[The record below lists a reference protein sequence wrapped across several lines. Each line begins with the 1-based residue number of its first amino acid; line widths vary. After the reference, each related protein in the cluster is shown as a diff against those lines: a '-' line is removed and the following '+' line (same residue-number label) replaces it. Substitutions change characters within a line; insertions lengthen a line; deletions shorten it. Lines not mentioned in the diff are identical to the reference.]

1 MASKVVVTG
10 IGLIC
15 GQAMSAY
22 ELFVRITQHQSS
34 VRKNE
39 KLAAYGVANS
49 ACSFVEES
57 VFSALD
63 TQYNEQDGLPP
74 LGAPALLAA
83 YAADHAIQS
92 AGIDMRSIERKG
104 LFVACNKQSLEAEHL
119 LGLAKHF
126 DPQTEK
132 VDLDLFLEMQHHDKK
147 SFFYKH
153 QDMAALA
160 LAERYEF
167 DDVIMTPGD
176 ACAAGGIAV
185 GTGYRYIAQGE
196 LDVALVGA
204 SETMCNYMPMLSFS
218 ILGALAPQTGED
230 PSTISRPFDKG
241 RSGFVMG
248 DGSAFLVL
256 ESEQHAQAR
265 GAKILGYVSGFAKQ
279 AESWRITSSPKDGS
293 DYARCMSDAIAD
305 AGLSIGDID
314 HINAHGTSTEQNDS
328 CESAAIKKLFGERT
342 ASIPVTSNKSAI
354 GHSLAASGAIEAVLS
369 IISLQ
374 QQLLLPTLNFTEGD
388 ADTVGINIVRQVTP
402 AKIKH
407 ILSNSFGFGG
417 ENSVLIL
424 SAAEE

>member
-1 MASKVVVTG
+1 MANKVVVTG

-15 GQAMSAY
+15 GQAMSAN
-22 ELFVRITQHQSS
+22 ELFERIARHQSS

-39 KLAAYGVANS
+39 KLAAYGVTNS
-49 ACSFVEES
+49 ACSFIDEQVLTE
-57 VFSALD
+57 LD
-63 TQYNEQDGLPP
+63 AHCREQGLPQ
-74 LGAPALLAA
+74 LAAPALLAF
-83 YAADHAIQS
+83 YAAAQAIEHT
-92 AGIDMRSIERKG
+92 GIDVRSIERKG
-104 LFVACNKQSLEAEHL
+104 LFLACNKQSLEAEHL

-126 DPQTEK
+126 DPNTGK
-132 VDLDLFLEMQHHDKK
+132 VDLDMFMEMQRHEKQSYFHKR
-147 SFFYKH
+147 
-153 QDMAALA
+153 QDMAALV
-160 LAERYEF
+160 LAEHYEF
-167 DDVIMTPGD
+167 DDVVMTPGD

-204 SETMCNYMPMLSFS
+204 TEAMCNYMPMLSFS
-218 ILGALAPQTGED
+218 ILGALAPQSGED
-230 PSTISRPFDKG
+230 PASISRPFDKA

-354 GHSLAASGAIEAVLS
+354 GHSLAASGAIEAALS

-374 QQLLLPTLNFTEGD
+374 QQMLLPTLNFCESD
-388 ADTVGINIVRQVTP
+388 EDTAGINIVQQATP
-402 AKIKH
+402 SRIKH

-424 SAAEE
+424 SAAAE

>member
-15 GQAMSAY
+15 GQAKSAH
-22 ELFVRITQHQSS
+22 ELFERITRHQSS
-34 VRKNE
+34 VRKSE
-39 KLAAYGVANS
+39 KLAAYGVTNS
-49 ACSFVEES
+49 ACSFIDEQVLVE
-57 VFSALD
+57 LD
-63 TQYNEQDGLPP
+63 VHCREQGLPP
-74 LGAPALLAA
+74 LAAPALLAF
-83 YAADHAIQS
+83 YAAGQAIEN
-92 AGIDMRSIERKG
+92 AGIDVHSIERKG
-104 LFVACNKQSLEAEHL
+104 LFLACNKQSLEAEHL

-126 DPQTEK
+126 DPTTGK
-132 VDLDLFLEMQHHDKK
+132 MDLDMFMEMQRHEKQSYFHKR
-147 SFFYKH
+147 
-153 QDMAALA
+153 QDMAALV

-167 DDVIMTPGD
+167 DDVVMTPGD

-204 SETMCNYMPMLSFS
+204 TEAMCNYMPMLSFS
-218 ILGALAPQTGED
+218 ILGALAPQSDED
-230 PSTISRPFDKG
+230 PASISRPFDKA

-256 ESEQHAQAR
+256 ESEQHAQGR

-279 AESWRITSSPKDGS
+279 TESWRITSSPKDGS
-293 DYARCMSDAIAD
+293 DYARCMGDAIAD
-305 AGLSIGDID
+305 AGLSIDDID

-342 ASIPVTSNKSAI
+342 AFIPVTSNKSAI
-354 GHSLAASGAIEAVLS
+354 GHSLAASGAIEAALS

-374 QQLLLPTLNFTEGD
+374 RQLLLPTLNFCESD
-388 ADTVGINIVRQVTP
+388 EDTAGINVVQQATP
-402 AKIKH
+402 ARIKH

-424 SAAEE
+424 SSVEE

>member
-1 MASKVVVTG
+1 MVSKVVVTG

-15 GQAMSAY
+15 GQAKSAH
-22 ELFVRITQHQSS
+22 ELFERITRHQSS
-34 VRKNE
+34 VRKSE
-39 KLAAYGVANS
+39 KLAAYGVTNS
-49 ACSFVEES
+49 ACSFIDEQVLAE
-57 VFSALD
+57 LD
-63 TQYNEQDGLPP
+63 VHCREQGLPP
-74 LGAPALLAA
+74 LAAPALLAF
-83 YAADHAIQS
+83 YAAAQAIES
-92 AGIDMRSIERKG
+92 AGLDVRSIERKG
-104 LFVACNKQSLEAEHL
+104 LFLACNKQSLEAEHL
-119 LGLAKHF
+119 LGLAKYF
-126 DPQTEK
+126 DPTTGK
-132 VDLDLFLEMQHHDKK
+132 MDLDMFMEMQRHEKQSYFHKR
-147 SFFYKH
+147 
-153 QDMAALA
+153 QDMAALV

-167 DDVIMTPGD
+167 DDVVMTPGD

-204 SETMCNYMPMLSFS
+204 TEAMCNYMPMLSFS
-218 ILGALAPQTGED
+218 ILGALAPQSGED
-230 PSTISRPFDKG
+230 PASISRPFDKA

-279 AESWRITSSPKDGS
+279 TESWRITSSPKDGS
-293 DYARCMSDAIAD
+293 DYARCMGDAIAD

-354 GHSLAASGAIEAVLS
+354 GHSLAASGAIEAALS
-369 IISLQ
+369 IVSLQ
-374 QQLLLPTLNFTEGD
+374 RQLLLPTLNFCESD
-388 ADTVGINIVRQVTP
+388 EDTAGINVVQQATP
-402 AKIKH
+402 ARIKH

>member
-1 MASKVVVTG
+1 MANKVVVTG

-15 GQAMSAY
+15 GQAMSANQ
-22 ELFVRITQHQSS
+22 LFERISRRQSS

-39 KLAAYGVANS
+39 KLAAYGVTNS
-49 ACSFVEES
+49 ACSFIDEQVLAE
-57 VFSALD
+57 LD
-63 TQYNEQDGLPP
+63 GYCREQGLPQ
-74 LGAPALLAA
+74 LAAPALLAI
-83 YAADHAIQS
+83 YAAAQAIEN
-92 AGIDMRSIERKG
+92 ADIDVKSIERKG
-104 LFVACNKQSLEAEHL
+104 LFLACNKQSLEAEHL

-126 DPQTEK
+126 DPTTGK
-132 VDLDLFLEMQHHDKK
+132 VDLDMFMEMQRHEKQSYFHKR
-147 SFFYKH
+147 
-153 QDMAALA
+153 QDMAALV

-167 DDVIMTPGD
+167 DDVVMTPGD

-204 SETMCNYMPMLSFS
+204 TEAMCNYMPMLSFS
-218 ILGALAPQTGED
+218 ILGALAPQSGED
-230 PSTISRPFDKG
+230 PASISRPFDKA

-248 DGSAFLVL
+248 DGSAFLML

-279 AESWRITSSPKDGS
+279 TESWRITSSPKDGS

-305 AGLSIGDID
+305 AGLSINDID

-354 GHSLAASGAIEAVLS
+354 GHSLAASGAIEAALS

-374 QQLLLPTLNFTEGD
+374 QQLLLPTLNFYEGD
-388 ADTVGINIVRQVTP
+388 EDTAGINVVQQATP
-402 AKIKH
+402 SRIKH

-424 SAAEE
+424 SAVAE